1 MHFLIKQTEVGN
13 QNFGLTPQIASIP
26 VKRAVAV
33 DVFWQYHCNQDI

>member
-26 VKRAVAV
+26 FKRAVAG
-33 DVFWQYHCNQDI
+33 DVF